1 MLYCRLAV
9 STSHILSR
17 LIDLDLI
24 VSIRTVKV
32 YLVVILA
39 NQEGLSESD
48 LGVGHKSG
56 NLRTICTRQRGGG
69 PVRTECCHVF
79 AG

>member
-69 PVRTECCHVF
+69 AR
-79 AG
+79 